1 MIVFCLQI
9 ADQKLSAQ
17 TVRIN
22 KVKLSVKQLMKSK
35 SDLLA
40 CYLELL
46 SNIILSRSEL
56 VSRTINSIPVL

>member
-22 KVKLSVKQLMKSK
+22 IVKLSVKQLMKSK

-40 CYLELL
+40 FYLELM
-46 SNIILSRSEL
+46 SNIILLRSEL